1 MFMCAIIV
9 EDRLVVERP
18 SARLNE
24 DDAPIVRDT
33 GDGVGFVKDV
43 TSVEMTAVRTVA
55 SSGINTDTDE
65 PVESTRKFVD
75 AVS

>member
-1 MFMCAIIV
+1 MCAIIV

-18 SARLNE
+18 SARFTTDE
-24 DDAPIVRDT
+24 APIVRDT
-33 GDGVGFVKDV
+33 EEGVGFVKDV

-65 PVESTRKFVD
+65 PVESTRKFAD